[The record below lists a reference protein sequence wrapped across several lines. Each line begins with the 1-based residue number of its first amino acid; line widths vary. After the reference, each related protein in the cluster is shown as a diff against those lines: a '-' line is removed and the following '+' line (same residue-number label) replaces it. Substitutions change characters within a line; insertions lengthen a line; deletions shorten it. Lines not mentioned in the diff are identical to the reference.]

1 MWGSR
6 GLERVLC
13 RVIDQDLCV
22 DLLADLARK
31 SLGLVVLIFSLG
43 THIGFGQLGDKLMP
57 IRKCGFL
64 GLPGADYRLKYTWMM
79 TRCNDTILSRRGS
92 PTREVTIHPE
102 ETTFPFLNSPSGYHD
117 KLKAHFFE
125 PSVRGL
131 KASAPSVL
139 NNGAETTLG
148 SLAKNRPFPFGELR
162 GPGP

>member
-6 GLERVLC
+6 GFERVLC

-79 TRCNDTILSRRGS
+79 TGCNDTILSRRGS

-125 PSVRGL
+125 PLYAIQSVWDREGIIDSSRL
-131 KASAPSVL
+131 VIFPHLALGQKGESVQ
-139 NNGAETTLG
+139 
-148 SLAKNRPFPFGELR
+148 SR
-162 GPGP
+162 